1 MFSLKIHMNVHNN
14 KPYKCSLC
22 EKTFSQ
28 SSNLKNHLNV
38 HNGHRPHK
46 CDVCGKGFNQISS
59 LRSHKY
65 GHTGDKPHKCTVC
78 DKTYTQSY
86 VQSTIDVSVH
96 ILILT
101 TLIKLSLKSNHFTF
115 RSSLKVHM
123 NIHNGFKP
131 YKCHICLKEFTDP
144 SNFRKHKAT
153 THSV

>member
-38 HNGHRPHK
+38 HNGNRPHK

-65 GHTGDKPHKCTVC
+65 GHSGDKPHKCTVC

-86 VQSTIDVSVH
+86 VFFFILFEFYFIFFCYISQSIANN
-96 ILILT
+96 I
-101 TLIKLSLKSNHFTF
+101 FTF

-131 YKCHICLKEFTDP
+131 
-144 SNFRKHKAT
+144 
-153 THSV
+153 